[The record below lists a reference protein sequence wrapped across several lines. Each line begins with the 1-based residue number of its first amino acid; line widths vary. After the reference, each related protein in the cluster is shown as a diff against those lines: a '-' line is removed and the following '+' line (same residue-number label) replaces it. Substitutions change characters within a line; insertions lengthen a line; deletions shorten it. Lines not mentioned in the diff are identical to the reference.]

1 MLVCWECPMCWGKK
15 GAMDQSKWLL
25 QKKKKKVSSPQLIN
39 RINNRYPH
47 QMGYI
52 YTPYSPLLHQ
62 PRLKIMMDTFG
73 TIISPA
79 TNEKAQR
86 AHRRAQFFLF
96 GWKGK
101 WILLFFWFTM
111 CCCPNMFPIAP
122 HHILDTFAKVELSCG
137 RTSVGRVPFFNML

>member
-1 MLVCWECPMCWGKK
+1 MFWEKK
-15 GAMDQSKWLL
+15 GAMGQSKWLL
-25 QKKKKKVSSPQLIN
+25 QKQKQNFGSSPQLIN

-52 YTPYSPLLHQ
+52 YTPYSPFLHQ
-62 PRLKIMMDTFG
+62 SRLKIVMDTFR

-79 TNEKAQR
+79 TNEKAQH
-86 AHRRAQFFLF
+86 ALRRAQFFLF

-111 CCCPNMFPIAP
+111 CYCPNMIPIAP
-122 HHILDTFAKVELSCG
+122 HCILDTLAKVELSCG
-137 RTSVGRVPFFNML
+137 RTSVGRVPFFYIP